1 MSLETLMAHEEW
13 VSLYKFARLAFL
25 GTSLLAIAVYVY
37 HPSRRARLEA
47 PAHRMFEEDD
57 A

>member
-1 MSLETLMAHEEW
+1 MSLEILMAHEDW
-13 VSLYKFARLAFL
+13 VAIYKFARLAFL
-25 GTSLLAIAVYVY
+25 GLCLLAIAVWVY